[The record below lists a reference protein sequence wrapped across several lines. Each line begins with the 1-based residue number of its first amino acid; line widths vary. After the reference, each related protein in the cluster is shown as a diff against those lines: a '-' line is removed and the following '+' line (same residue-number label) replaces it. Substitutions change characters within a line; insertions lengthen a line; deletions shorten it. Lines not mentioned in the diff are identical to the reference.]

1 MAEQW
6 NLNEDVL
13 RRMGA
18 LTHEEPELVESL
30 SLQGSY
36 VGKIHSIGETFK
48 KFKNLRS
55 LDLSRNLISSLQGI
69 EYLSS
74 LQDLNLY
81 YNNIPSLA
89 EVSRLQALPCLKEL
103 DLRLNPV
110 VRKDTDYRLFA
121 VHMLQNLEKLD
132 DRVVRDS
139 ERKAAKLHFSQPDS
153 NENFLFDM
161 ENKRPCKASS
171 MDLSHPL
178 PSLTL
183 YFIYISWVH
192 YSREGSVV
200 QWIENW
206 MQKLSKGHFLPVP
219 NLELKDSLTSASA
232 SQASNP
238 ADQEL
243 DTFPLGT
250 QLQEV
255 ARNELPGDGHQE
267 DEFRC
272 YPSLQSSVRS
282 PDKTAKEGYRLSFS
296 DDKSLEK
303 ELIPKTDIYQLSHE
317 SLSSKRLDV
326 GDSSQI
332 HPYQLPKDIN
342 LDNYNSHYPNSVTLH
357 GSFSK
362 KSQTHHRSKNYQD
375 YSMKSLNDA
384 KSTSSHSC
392 GDIVTPLTD
401 PDSTTGRLLKLS
413 SDLYTTS
420 HFSSDSTLLANT
432 EQQLSVGLTNLT
444 QAHGSFISNTAVGNS
459 LRTYLSP
466 SGTQEDRGLLTK
478 RSISPTRR
486 GFKRKD
492 SILSSTV
499 PNHGLKD
506 ITNNEP
512 LSSDMGSLHGLQGN
526 HSPPPIARTSHV
538 ARVLRQ
544 LLVLVDKHW
553 NGSGSLLLNK
563 KFLGSA
569 RDMLLSLVV
578 PNLTPQWA
586 CSLPDESLKAL
597 RRRDLELK
605 DSGPSTGV
613 PNDLEA
619 LKQKMV
625 RVLEENLFLS
635 EKVHLLEESASSSGV
650 GGHQSHCYDEL
661 LRKNQQLNLQ
671 VACLN
676 QELNQLKKLEE
687 TVCLLQESQRS
698 LVTTN
703 EYLLQQLNKEQKNY
717 PGKAVLPPEKSH
729 RVGRTLPLGK
739 TLPSSL
745 SQAAHDS
752 ESRERLTEG
761 LEMYMLR

>member
-6 NLNEDVL
+6 NLDEDVL

-18 LTHEEPELVESL
+18 LTQEDPELVESL

-36 VGKIHSIGETFK
+36 IGKIHSIGETFK
-48 KFKNLRS
+48 NFKNLRS

-110 VRKDTDYRLFA
+110 VRKDTAYRLFA

-139 ERKAAKLHFSQPDS
+139 ERKAAKLHFSQLGS
-153 NENFLFDM
+153 NENLLFDG
-161 ENKRPCKASS
+161 ENKREKTFKNCM
-171 MDLSHPL
+171 MDERL
-178 PSLTL
+178 PSKLETD
-183 YFIYISWVH
+183 VDN
-192 YSREGSVV
+192 R
-200 QWIENW
+200 IETE
-206 MQKLSKGHFLPVP
+206 LSKGHFLPLP
-219 NLELKDSLTSASA
+219 NRELKDSLTSASA

-243 DTFPLGT
+243 DAFPLGT

-255 ARNELPGDGHQE
+255 ARRELPGDDHQE

-272 YPSLQSSVRS
+272 YSSLQSSVRA
-282 PDKTAKEGYRLSFS
+282 PDKMAKEGYRLTFS
-296 DDKSLEK
+296 DDKSLGSSPEK
-303 ELIPKTDIYQLSHE
+303 ELIPQTDVYQLSHE
-317 SLSSKRLDV
+317 ALSSKRLDV

-332 HPYQLPKDIN
+332 HPYQLPKD
-342 LDNYNSHYPNSVTLH
+342 NYNSHYPHSITLH
-357 GSFSK
+357 GSFTR
-362 KSQTHHRSKNYQD
+362 KSQTHQRSKNYQD
-375 YSMKSLNDA
+375 YSTKSLNDA
-384 KSTSSHSC
+384 KSISSHSC
-392 GDIVTPLTD
+392 GDIITPLTD
-401 PDSTTGRLLKLS
+401 SDPTTGRLLKLN

-420 HFSSDSTLLANT
+420 HFSSDSALLGNT
-432 EQQLSVGLTNLT
+432 EPQLSVGLADLT
-444 QAHGSFISNTAVGNS
+444 QAHGSFMSNTAVGNS
-459 LRTYLSP
+459 LRTFLLP
-466 SGTQEDRGLLTK
+466 SGTQEDRVLLAK

-486 GFKRKD
+486 GFQRKEN
-492 SILSSTV
+492 ILSSMV

-506 ITNNEP
+506 VTNNEP
-512 LSSDMGSLHGLQGN
+512 LSSDLGSLHGLQGD

-544 LLVLVDKHW
+544 LLELVDKHW

-578 PNLTPQWA
+578 PSPVSQWTR
-586 CSLPDESLKAL
+586 SLPEESLKTS
-597 RRRDLELK
+597 RRRDPK
-605 DSGPSTGV
+605 DTGQFPGV

-635 EKVHLLEESASSSGV
+635 EKLQLLEESASNSGV
-650 GGHQSHCYDEL
+650 GGHQPH
-661 LRKNQQLNLQ
+661 
-671 VACLN
+671 
-676 QELNQLKKLEE
+676 
-687 TVCLLQESQRS
+687 
-698 LVTTN
+698 
-703 EYLLQQLNKEQKNY
+703 NY
-717 PGKAVLPPEKSH
+717 GPW
-729 RVGRTLPLGK
+729 
-739 TLPSSL
+739 
-745 SQAAHDS
+745 
-752 ESRERLTEG
+752 
-761 LEMYMLR
+761 